1 MALVTIESKNAAVTK
16 LNTLIENGRAHAQ
29 KVIEHVLNNQPT
41 DYLNSGRDIKVVRNE
56 DNGSLAIEHFDEKNN
71 PVRHTLHR
79 NALSQLAN
87 TADLPVRF
95 VDSLETV
102 GPWGRDLLRH
112 NLQTILHERF
122 AKKKFLLRTL
132 NGQARGIL
140 SDSYRRIDSRATVEA
155 FAEAVQQKGA
165 MPYDGIVTDTKIAL
179 QAIMPEVYEPVPGEV
194 VAYGLSLENSDFG
207 VGPVSVRAYLLRIWC
222 TNLAVTQETMRQ
234 VHLGARLDQS
244 VFYSRKTYELDARTT
259 VSALRDVIKTQLDA
273 TSLARKMESIRV
285 ANDQTLSTEE
295 AHNRLKKVLQKG
307 DAEDV
312 EKAFVSSDTY
322 NMPAGKTLW
331 RLSNAISWVANQVQD
346 NPERK
351 LELQKLAGSVLPTD
365 SAVSKDKAA

>member
-1 MALVTIESKNAAVTK
+1 M
-16 LNTLIENGRAHAQ
+16 R
-29 KVIEHVLNNQPT
+29 PF
-41 DYLNSGRDIKVVRNE
+41 
-56 DNGSLAIEHFDEKNN
+56 SLALERN
-71 PVRHTLHR
+71 RH
-79 NALSQLAN
+79 ALS
-87 TADLPVRF
+87 RF
-95 VDSLETV
+95 DS
-102 GPWGRDLLRH
+102 
-112 NLQTILHERF
+112 
-122 AKKKFLLRTL
+122 
-132 NGQARGIL
+132 
-140 SDSYRRIDSRATVEA
+140 
-155 FAEAVQQKGA
+155 
-165 MPYDGIVTDTKIAL
+165 
-179 QAIMPEVYEPVPGEV
+179 
-194 VAYGLSLENSDFG
+194 
-207 VGPVSVRAYLLRIWC
+207 
-222 TNLAVTQETMRQ
+222 
-234 VHLGARLDQS
+234 VH
-244 VFYSRKTYELDARTT
+244 ARTT

-322 NMPAGKTLW
+322 NIPAGKTLW